1 MNSSALRSE
10 ILARRAVSSGDPGRA
25 WKFLKE
31 RLASSP
37 ANGELHLLAAWL
49 LEELGKFPEALRHCR
64 AALALE
70 AKPPLRPAAPALNG
84 LRVLVAGATGFIG
97 RRLVARLLARG
108 AVVHALGRPGSPGW
122 SLFRPHCRLHRHA
135 ADLARPSAL
144 ARAIAAAASPV
155 AVYLAKNR
163 GPGGAG
169 ADRRLT
175 LNFAAALRRSGKTA
189 YLVRAALPV
198 AAEADQALAEKMAAA
213 SGSFVATL
221 KLSRVYG
228 PGQPR
233 QSLQGKSGGP
243 QDYLFVDEA
252 AEAFV
257 RALLRPQAAGRRLEI
272 RSGVFLTA
280 AQAARIETAV
290 RKKRL
295 IPRLRTFPRDPQT
308 PAALAEA
315 VLGWRPRIPLAAGLR
330 RIKE

>member
-49 LEELGKFPEALRHCR
+49 LEELGKFPKALRHCR

-108 AVVHALGRPGSPGW
+108 AVVHALGRPGPPGW
-122 SLFRPHCRLHRHA
+122 SLFPPIAGSTHA

-213 SGSFVATL
+213 SGSFVATP

-315 VLGWRPRIPLAAGLR
+315 VLGWRPRIPLAARLR